1 MRVLEYL
8 SVLVQINFKTYRFI
22 MRIYY
27 MSNYNE
33 SKDHIAHLS
42 NIGHKSNRIA
52 TTFGIKA
59 MLFILL

>member
-1 MRVLEYL
+1 
-8 SVLVQINFKTYRFI
+8 

-52 TTFGIKA
+52 TAFGIKA